1 MFSRIRIATVIL
13 FLLGLF
19 CLMQIVSSG
28 LSFNSFRLD
37 ARNLH
42 DVEVSG
48 NQRESLGQSWAAL
61 LSARVTLSRA
71 GTRAALGKPR
81 DQVISLMT
89 KAQEDLNAAD
99 KAYKEF
105 DAIAVST
112 PEAQQL
118 KQAMKAEYDNY
129 SREPAQLIAYLQ
141 NNQLQDFLDSPTQGK
156 QDRFQVQYNLWMV
169 YIDQMREHASR
180 AGESFYTQSKVI
192 FIVAVVTSLLVT
204 LAGIIWVRKAVIG
217 PLAMMRRHFERIA
230 AGNLGGHI
238 DASGRNELSQLFG
251 SLQSM
256 QTSLAGTVSA
266 VRDGSHE
273 MHTGIRE
280 MASGNN
286 DLSAR
291 TEQQAAS
298 LAETAASMEQLTAT
312 VSGNADNARQASQL
326 AKDAS
331 TTAHKGGA
339 LTGRVVT
346 TMNEIAASSKKIG
359 DITGV
364 IDGIAFQTNILALN
378 AAVEAA
384 RAGEQGRGFAVVAG
398 EVRSLA
404 QRSAQA
410 AREIKGLIEESVG
423 RVQQGSTLVA
433 SAGETMEEIVQSV
446 TRVNDIMGEIA
457 SASDEQ
463 RRGIEQVA
471 LAVSQMDQVT
481 QQNAALVEQAAAATE
496 ALEAQADHLT
506 QAVKKFSLAPSE
518 GSTDRLALA
527 PFRENSLVLTP

>member
-1 MFSRIRIATVIL
+1 MVSQIRISTAIF

-19 CLMQIVSSG
+19 CVMQIAGSG
-28 LSFNSFRLD
+28 LSFNAFRQD
-37 ARNLH
+37 TGNLQA
-42 DVEVSG
+42 VEVSSA
-48 NQRESLGQSWAAL
+48 QREALGETWAAL

-71 GTRAALGKPR
+71 GTRAALSLPR
-81 DQVISLMT
+81 DQVTSLMG
-89 KAQEDLNAAD
+89 KAQEDLNTAD
-99 KAYKEF
+99 NAFKRF
-105 DAIAVST
+105 DAIQAATPADVELKKAMTAVYGDYNHELS
-112 PEAQQL
+112 
-118 KQAMKAEYDNY
+118 
-129 SREPAQLIAYLQ
+129 QLIAYLQ
-141 NNQLQDFLDSPTQGK
+141 NYQLQDFLDSPTQGV
-156 QDRFQVQYNLWMV
+156 QDRFQAQYNRWMSH
-169 YIDQMREHASR
+169 IDMLREHASR
-180 AGESFYTQSKVI
+180 AGKGFYQQSKVI
-192 FIVAVVTSLLVT
+192 FIVAVILSLLVT
-204 LAGIIWVRKAVIG
+204 LSGVWWIRKAVVA
-217 PLAMMRRHFERIA
+217 PLAIMRGHFERMA
-230 AGNLGGHI
+230 GGNLGGTI
-238 DASGRNELSQLFG
+238 VAEGRNELSELFA
-251 SLQSM
+251 SLKAM
-256 QTSLAGTVSA
+256 QQSLAETVSS
-266 VRDGSHE
+266 VRDGTHA

-280 MASGNN
+280 IASGNS
-286 DLSAR
+286 DLSSR

-312 VSGNADNARQASQL
+312 VTGNAENARQASQL

-331 TTAHKGGA
+331 TTANKGGT
-339 LTGRVVT
+339 LTGKVVT
-346 TMNEIAASSKKIG
+346 TMSEIAESSRKIG
-359 DITGV
+359 DITSV

-410 AREIKGLIEESVG
+410 AREIKALIEASVS
-423 RVQQGSTLVA
+423 RVDQGAKQVA

-481 QQNAALVEQAAAATE
+481 QQNAALVEEAAAATE

-506 QAVKKFSLAPSE
+506 GTVTRFSLDAE
-518 GSTDRLALA
+518 QAATG
-527 PFRENSLVLTP
+527 NSNGLQGI

>member
-13 FLLGLF
+13 FFLGLF
-19 CLMQIVSSG
+19 CVLQIVGSG

-37 ARNLH
+37 ARNLQA
-42 DVEVSG
+42 VEISG
-48 NQRESLGQSWAAL
+48 NQRESLGEAWAAL

-71 GTRAALGKPR
+71 GTRAALNKPR
-81 DQVISLMT
+81 EQVISLMT

-99 KAYKEF
+99 KAYKQF
-105 DAIAVST
+105 DAIPVIT
-112 PEAQQL
+112 PEGLQL
-118 KQAMKAEYDNY
+118 KQDMDVQYNTLYQEL
-129 SREPAQLIAYLQ
+129 AQLIAYLQ
-141 NNQLQDFLDSPTQGK
+141 NSQLQNFLDSPTQGK
-156 QDRFQVQYNLWMV
+156 QDKFQAQYNLWMV
-169 YIDQMREHASR
+169 HIDKMREHASQ

-192 FIVAVVTSLLVT
+192 FVTAVVTSLLVT
-204 LAGIIWVRKAVIG
+204 LAGIIWVNKAVIA
-217 PLAMMRRHFERIA
+217 PLALMRRHFERIA

-238 DASGRNELSQLFG
+238 AATGSNELSQLFG
-251 SLQSM
+251 SLQIM
-256 QTSLAGTVSA
+256 QSSLADTVSS
-266 VRDGSHE
+266 VRDGSKE

-298 LAETAASMEQLTAT
+298 LAQTAASMEQLTAT
-312 VSGNADNARQASQL
+312 VRGNADNARKASQL

-331 TTAHKGGA
+331 TTANKGGT
-339 LTGRVVT
+339 LTGKVVT
-346 TMNEIAASSKKIG
+346 TMNDIAASSKKIG
-359 DITGV
+359 DITSV

-410 AREIKGLIEESVG
+410 AREIKVLIEESVS
-423 RVQQGSTLVA
+423 RVEQGSALVA
-433 SAGETMEEIVQSV
+433 SAGETMDEIVQSV

-506 QAVKKFSLAPSE
+506 QAVKKFSLVPAGGVGE
-518 GSTDRLALA
+518 QLALEA
-527 PFRENSLVLTP
+527 FRENSLVLTP

>member
-19 CLMQIVSSG
+19 CVMQIVGSG

-37 ARNLH
+37 ARNMH
-42 DVEVSG
+42 AVEVSS
-48 NQRESLGQSWAAL
+48 NQRETLGQTWAAL
-61 LSARVTLSRA
+61 LSACVTLSRA
-71 GTRAALGKPR
+71 GTLAALSKPR
-81 DQVISLMT
+81 EQIISLMT
-89 KAQEDLNAAD
+89 RTQEDLNAAD
-99 KAYKEF
+99 KAYREF
-105 DAIAVST
+105 DAIGVVS
-112 PEAQQL
+112 PEGQQL
-118 KQAMKAEYDNY
+118 KQVMAVEYHNY
-129 SREPAQLIAYLQ
+129 YQELAQLITYLQ
-141 NNQLQDFLDSPTQGK
+141 NNQLQNFLDSPTQGK
-156 QDRFQVQYNLWMV
+156 QDKFQGQYNLWMAH
-169 YIDQMREHASR
+169 IDKMREHASQ
-180 AGESFYTQSKVI
+180 AGEGFYRQSKVI
-192 FIVAVVTSLLVT
+192 FIAAVLTSLLVT
-204 LAGIIWVRKAVIG
+204 LAGIVWVRKVVIA
-217 PLAMMRRHFERIA
+217 PLTLMRGHFERIA
-230 AGNLGGHI
+230 AGDLGGHI
-238 DASGRNELSQLFG
+238 SANGRNELSQLFN
-251 SLQSM
+251 SLHVM
-256 QTSLAGTVSA
+256 QTALASTVSS

-273 MHTGIRE
+273 MHTGIHE

-298 LAETAASMEQLTAT
+298 LTETAASMEQLTAT
-312 VSGNADNARQASQL
+312 VSGNAENARLASQL

-331 TTAHKGGA
+331 NTANRGGT
-339 LTGRVVT
+339 LTDKVVT
-346 TMNEIAASSKKIG
+346 TMNDIAASSKKIG
-359 DITGV
+359 DITSV

-410 AREIKGLIEESVG
+410 AREIKVLIEESVN
-423 RVQQGSTLVA
+423 RVEQGSALVA
-433 SAGETMEEIVQSV
+433 SAGETMDEIVQSV

-471 LAVSQMDQVT
+471 RAVSQMDQVT

-506 QAVKKFSLAPSE
+506 QAVKKFTLSSADEMGQP
-518 GSTDRLALA
+518 LALDV
-527 PFRENSLVLTP
+527 FRKNSLVLTP